1 MNANS
6 IILIIAAYLLG
17 SLSFAII
24 LSKLFKL
31 QDPRSYG
38 SKNPGATNVLR
49 SGNKIVALLTLLGD
63 GIKGWAIV
71 FLSIQYASPL
81 GLTEEAICIIAIAVV
96 VGHMF
101 PIFFKFKGG
110 KGVATAAGVFCAFS
124 PMLTL
129 ILFII
134 WLALALALRISSV
147 AGIAVSIFAPLL
159 SLYFVPINT
168 YRWPI
173 LVISIFVILRHHEN
187 IRKLIHKEENKI
199 GEKIR

>member
-101 PIFFKFKGG
+101 PIFFI
-110 KGVATAAGVFCAFS
+110 CAFS

-134 WLALALALRISSV
+134 WLTLALALRISSV